1 MHTELIERSLFC
13 APCAFFFSRSFRC
26 YCSWNCAGSSIF
38 SSCGISKIYPFFPF
52 KEYLFSE
59 LEKPHR
65 KDDEDSKK
73 EALLNHQILFWVEK
87 TRESPN
93 QKLLPGAAGRP
104 PYSAGSLDSCTQ
116 IIISVPSDLQVVD
129 LR

>member
-13 APCAFFFSRSFRC
+13 APCLLFSFQGVFGATAVGTAPGAQFSRRAELAKSTL
-26 YCSWNCAGSSIF
+26 
-38 SSCGISKIYPFFPF
+38 FFPF

-87 TRESPN
+87 ALIKSYCLAPPAGPHT
-93 QKLLPGAAGRP
+93 LLA
-104 PYSAGSLDSCTQ
+104 L
-116 IIISVPSDLQVVD
+116 
-129 LR
+129 